1 MDAENQRS
9 GRKDPPRLVV
19 VRHEDESVEGIIVA
33 DGTVV
38 NCSGSATLFDLQL
51 NLQAAYYA
59 WDLQYP
65 TSYQLLAFF
74 QIHVLKDEAEKTF
87 RSSAL
92 TKLEKAMKV

>member
-1 MDAENQRS
+1 MQRTNDQE
-9 GRKDPPRLVV
+9 GRTPHDSLL
-19 VRHEDESVEGIIVA
+19 SVTRTMKAIVA

-87 RSSAL
+87 RCSAL
-92 TKLEKAMKV
+92 MKLEKAMKE